1 VRPLWG
7 RFVFHNAAACTV
19 LRTFPIEVSD
29 SSVAYFPTP
38 GELPVALREKTT
50 KDTDGRRAKYSK
62 RETGISMNTS
72 MRRTAWLACASLWL
86 AGVVGSL
93 PAAAASYD
101 VAAVSYPGSDWT
113 LAMGTNEQGMVVGTA
128 LYFGGPSA
136 AFVYNPRNDTFVPLP
151 TESGYQTWGIGINDA
166 GVVVGHIE
174 DLDTGHADA
183 FVYDKG
189 VMTRLSFPGAVY
201 TEARGINNRGIVA
214 GNAQLESLEGPWI
227 GLVYDPAKNEAVTF
241 MPSDVETIVQGINDR
256 GDVVGSVWL
265 RGGAVPSG
273 GSGNGFYGFVRD
285 ARGVV
290 TLFRINEDHTV
301 VRGISSYGRI
311 TGWAGLSTDPRGF
324 IIDAPTGGGFKD
336 LTIADEDLYPGF
348 QGQGIT
354 NKGAVVGNVWLDEGG
369 PDPALRGFIATPI
382 H

>member
-1 VRPLWG
+1 
-7 RFVFHNAAACTV
+7 
-19 LRTFPIEVSD
+19 
-29 SSVAYFPTP
+29 
-38 GELPVALREKTT
+38 
-50 KDTDGRRAKYSK
+50 
-62 RETGISMNTS
+62 MNTI
-72 MRRTAWLACASLWL
+72 MRGTAWLAGALLWA
-86 AGVVGSL
+86 AGIVGSL
-93 PAAAASYD
+93 PAAAGSYD
-101 VAAVSYPGSDWT
+101 VAVVTYPGADWT
-113 LAMGTNEQGMVVGTA
+113 GLFGINQRGMVVGTA
-128 LYFGGPSA
+128 MYFGGAST
-136 AFVYNPRNDTFVPLP
+136 AFVYDPRTDTFVPLP
-151 TESGYQTWGIGINDA
+151 SEPGYATWGIGINDA

-174 DLDTGHADA
+174 DIEGPDIGYADA

-214 GNAQLESLEGPWI
+214 GNAQLGSLEGPWI
-227 GLVYDPAKNEAVTF
+227 GVVYDPAKDEAVAF

-311 TGWAGLSTDPRGF
+311 TGWAGPSTNPRAF
-324 IIDAPTGGGFKD
+324 VIDAPTGGGFQN
-336 LTIADEDLYPGF
+336 LTIADEDLYGGF

-354 NKGAVVGNVWLDEGG
+354 NKGKVVGNFWLDVGSG
-369 PDPALRGFIATPI
+369 DRVLRGFIATPI